1 MTLSPLT
8 LAALRNGLVIFL
20 VARAKISGNSSSRKE
35 AFTLAHG
42 LQDAVSRSREG
53 NVGENVKQVF
63 LLCPQSGPSREMNAS
78 PCLSFPLTLLILSGI
93 PACGAVLPTSGRPSH
108 LSHTCLEMF

>member
-53 NVGENVKQVF
+53 
-63 LLCPQSGPSREMNAS
+63 M
-78 PCLSFPLTLLILSGI
+78 
-93 PACGAVLPTSGRPSH
+93 
-108 LSHTCLEMF
+108 

>member
-20 VARAKISGNSSSRKE
+20 VARGKISGSSSSMKD
-35 AFTLAHG
+35 AFTLAHI

-53 NVGENVKQVF
+53 MEVRTSSNCSSCV
-63 LLCPQSGPSREMNAS
+63 
-78 PCLSFPLTLLILSGI
+78 
-93 PACGAVLPTSGRPSH
+93 CGQDQAER
-108 LSHTCLEMF
+108 

>member
-20 VARAKISGNSSSRKE
+20 VARAKISGNSSSRKK

-53 NVGENVKQVF
+53 MLARMSSKYSYCVRSQDQAE
-63 LLCPQSGPSREMNAS
+63 R
-78 PCLSFPLTLLILSGI
+78 
-93 PACGAVLPTSGRPSH
+93 
-108 LSHTCLEMF
+108 